1 MSENSFENV
10 PTSIVDK
17 DAPLSCRGEDGE
29 RLVGSCILPSDL
41 VSGER
46 STPKIKYSIL

>member
-1 MSENSFENV
+1 MSQRLLLTRMLLCLV
-10 PTSIVDK
+10 GGG
-17 DAPLSCRGEDGE
+17 GEGGDGGE

-46 STPKIKYSIL
+46 SSPKINYSII